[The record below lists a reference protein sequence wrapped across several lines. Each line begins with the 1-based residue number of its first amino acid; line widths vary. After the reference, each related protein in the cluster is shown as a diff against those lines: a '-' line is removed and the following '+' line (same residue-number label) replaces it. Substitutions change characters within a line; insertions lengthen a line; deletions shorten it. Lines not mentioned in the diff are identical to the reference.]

1 MEQALIALGGVIG
14 ILLLIIICRT
24 VAFKPKATTSPAETD
39 TDFDKD
45 KAVDNLQALIKFR
58 TISSNDK
65 EIEDE
70 SQFEAL
76 IDALPSL
83 YPRVFEACEFTRMPA
98 RGLLFKWQ
106 GSEPNPDT
114 GASVLMAHYD
124 VVDVDESAWEKPP
137 FEAIIEDGHL
147 WGRGTLDTKA
157 TFNAALFAVDTLIG
171 RGFKPKN
178 DVYLAFS
185 GNEEIHGKGA
195 PSIVNYF
202 IQNNIKIGLVL
213 DEGGAVCE
221 NVFPGVKRPCG
232 MIGIAEKGMTDL
244 EYRIKTNGGHASSP
258 KPRSSIGYLSEAC
271 QRVEAH
277 PMKMKISEPV
287 AKMFD
292 TLARNSSFL
301 YRMIFANLWAFGWVV
316 DLLGKKTGGEL
327 NALVRTTIAF
337 TQMKGS
343 SAPNVIPPEAH
354 LVSNIRIN
362 PCDSVEKVYNHI
374 KKAVKNE
381 NITLTKLRFFEP
393 SRISKVDCPEYDI
406 VASAVASTWPE
417 AIVSPYL
424 MVQCSDSR
432 HYGVISDRV
441 YRFSA
446 MDLTSEERRTI
457 HGHNEK
463 IRIESIHKSCEFYLN
478 LIKKL

>member
-1 MEQALIALGGVIG
+1 MEYAFIALGGVIFV
-14 ILLLIIICRT
+14 LLLVIICRT
-24 VAFKPKATTSPAETD
+24 IAFKPKAQGTAGQTD

-45 KAVDNLQALIKFR
+45 RALDCLQTLVKFK
-58 TISSNDK
+58 TVSSRNP
-65 EIEDE
+65 ELEDE

-76 IDALPSL
+76 THALPSL
-83 YPRVFEACEFTRMPA
+83 YPNVFKVCEFKRMPE
-98 RGLLFKWQ
+98 RGLLFLWH
-106 GSEPNPDT
+106 GSEPNTDT
-114 GASVLMAHYD
+114 GASVLMSHYD

-137 FEAIIEDGHL
+137 FDGIIENGVL

-157 TFNAALFAVDTLIG
+157 TFNATLFAVDTLIG
-171 RGFKPKN
+171 RGFVPKN

-185 GNEEIHGKGA
+185 GNEEINGKGA
-195 PSIVNYF
+195 PTIVDYF
-202 IQNNIKIGLVL
+202 VQNNIKIGLVL

-232 MIGIAEKGMTDL
+232 MIGIAEKGMIDL
-244 EYRIKTNGGHASSP
+244 EYKIKTNGGHASSP
-258 KPRSSIGYLSEAC
+258 KPRSSIGYLSKAC
-271 QRVEAH
+271 TRVEKH
-277 PMKMKISEPV
+277 PMKMKISDPV
-287 AKMFD
+287 ARMFD
-292 TLARNSSFL
+292 ALVRNSTFL

-327 NALVRTTIAF
+327 NALVRTTVAF

-354 LVSNIRIN
+354 LVSNIRVN

-374 KKAVKNE
+374 KKTVANE
-381 NITLTKLRFFEP
+381 NITLTKLTFSEP
-393 SRISKVDCPEYDI
+393 SRISRVDCPEYE
-406 VASAVASTWPE
+406 AVAGAVATTWPE

-432 HYGVISDRV
+432 HYGRVSDRV

-446 MDLTSEERRTI
+446 MALTSEERRSI
-457 HGHNEK
+457 HGNNEK
-463 IRIESIHKSCEFYLN
+463 IRIESVHKSCEFYLN

>member
-1 MEQALIALGGVIG
+1 MEHALITLGCVIAV
-14 ILLLIIICRT
+14 LLFIIIYRT
-24 VAFKPKATTSPAETD
+24 IAFKPKANPAASETD

-45 KAVDNLQALIKFR
+45 KAVSNLQALIKFK
-58 TISSNDK
+58 TISSDDK

-70 SQFEAL
+70 TQFEAL
-76 IDALPSL
+76 INALPTL
-83 YPRVFEACEFTRMPA
+83 YPRVFEVCEFTRMPE
-98 RGLLFKWQ
+98 RGLLFKWS
-106 GSEPNPDT
+106 GSEPSSDT

-147 WGRGTLDTKA
+147 WGRGTLDTKV
-157 TFNAALFAVDTLIG
+157 TFNGTLFAVDTLIG
-171 RGFKPKN
+171 RGFQPKN

-195 PSIVNYF
+195 PTIVDYF
-202 IQNNIKIGLVL
+202 AQNNIKIGLVL

-221 NVFPGVKRPCG
+221 NVFPGVKQPCG
-232 MIGIAEKGMTDL
+232 MIGIAEKGMIDL
-244 EYRIKTNGGHASSP
+244 EYKIQTNGGHASSP

-277 PMKMKISEPV
+277 PMKMKISSPV
-287 AKMFD
+287 AEMFD
-292 TLARNSSFL
+292 TLVRNSTFL
-301 YRMIFANLWAFGWVV
+301 YRMIFANLWAFGWIV

-362 PCDSVEKVYNHI
+362 PCDNVEKVYNHI

-381 NITLTKLRFFEP
+381 NITLTKLRFSEP
-393 SRISKVDCPEYDI
+393 SRISRVDCHEYDI
-406 VASAVASTWPE
+406 VAGAVASTWPD

-432 HYGVISDRV
+432 HYGRVSDRV

-446 MDLTSEERRTI
+446 MDLTSAERKTI

-478 LIKKL
+478 LIKNL